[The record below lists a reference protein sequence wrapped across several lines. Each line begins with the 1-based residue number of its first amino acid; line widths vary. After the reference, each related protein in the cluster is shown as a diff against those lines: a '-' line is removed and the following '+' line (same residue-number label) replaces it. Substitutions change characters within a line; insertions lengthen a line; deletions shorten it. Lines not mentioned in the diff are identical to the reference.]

1 MNFFIR
7 MVHFLYLNIKYVSP
21 SLFIYLTA
29 PVIVK
34 FMLYILLKMLYRLAI
49 SKFRFT

>member
-7 MVHFLYLNIKYVSP
+7 MVRFLYLNIKYVSP

-29 PVIVK
+29 QVILK
-34 FMLYILLKMLYRLAI
+34 FVLHILLKMLYRLVI
-49 SKFRFT
+49 SNFHFT